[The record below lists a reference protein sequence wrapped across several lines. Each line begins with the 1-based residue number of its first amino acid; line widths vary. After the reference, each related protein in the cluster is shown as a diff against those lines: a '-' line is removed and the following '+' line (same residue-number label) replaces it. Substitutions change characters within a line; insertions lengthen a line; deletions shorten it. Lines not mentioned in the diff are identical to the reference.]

1 MIVLYI
7 LLAIVVLLLMVL
19 IHEFGH
25 YVVGRALGFKITE
38 FSVGFGKAIVQKTNK
53 RGEKIS
59 LRIFPLGGYCAFYG
73 EDSDDDK
80 EDTNPDSFVNQK
92 PWKRILVYIAGPLF
106 NILSAI
112 IFSFILLVSLGYGN
126 IYRVSFVNPNF
137 VSTASVIQEGD
148 VIYEINDRKIDY
160 VWDSTIETILSDIK
174 EGDLI
179 KIKFRDAETGE
190 IVTETIVVETQQKV
204 DPKTGEPV
212 IENGVPIYQ
221 TGLGLSLQLSSERL
235 SFLDAL
241 AQCIP
246 FTIGLVWMVLKS
258 LWLLITFQL
267 PLSAIGGPITTVTTV
282 ANTLGQSFASI
293 LLFLPL
299 IAANLGVFNILPF
312 PALDGAHVV
321 FTTIEWIRKKP
332 IKRSIETWIHFIGL
346 IILFAFVI
354 IIDIIHF
361 FV

>member
-7 LLAIVVLLLMVL
+7 ILAIVILLVMVL

-25 YVVGRALGFKITE
+25 YVVGRVLGFKITE

-59 LRIFPLGGYCAFYG
+59 LRIFPLGGYCAFFG
-73 EDSDDDK
+73 EDTEDDK

-106 NILSAI
+106 NIISAVL
-112 IFSFILLVSLGYGN
+112 FSFILLVSLGYGN
-126 IYRVSFVNPNF
+126 IYRVTYVNPNF
-137 VSTASVIQEGD
+137 SQTASVIEEGD
-148 VIYEINDRKIDY
+148 VIYKINGKKVDY
-160 VWDSTIETILSDIK
+160 VWESTIENILPNMQD
-174 EGDLI
+174 GDSVTLEY
-179 KIKFRDAETGE
+179 RDAETGE
-190 IVTETIVVETQQKV
+190 IVTETLVVSTNQQV
-204 DPKTGEPV
+204 DPETGESV

-241 AQCIP
+241 AQCVP

-267 PLSAIGGPITTVTTV
+267 PISAIGGPITTVTTV

-293 LLFLPL
+293 LLFMPL
-299 IAANLGVFNILPF
+299 IAANLGVFNLLPF

-321 FTTIEWIRKKP
+321 FTSIEWIRKKP

-346 IILFAFVI
+346 IVLFAFVI

>member
-137 VSTASVIQEGD
+137 VSTSSVIQEGD

-179 KIKFRDAETGE
+179 TIKFRDAETGE
-190 IVTETIVVETQQKV
+190 IITETIVVETQQKV
-204 DPKTGEPV
+204 DSETGEN
-212 IENGVPIYQ
+212 IYENGVPIMQ

-267 PLSAIGGPITTVTTV
+267 PLSAIGGPITTITTV